1 MRRRSLAMVEAE
13 IAFLA
18 PCERRPVFHD
28 TPSDKDF
35 LPLKPH
41 IVPISAVH
49 DERMTFALDR
59 HGVEIVHRA
68 GPLEYQPAGEGRVAY
83 LRALEEVVA
92 KTTGAVKV
100 VALGNGVVRR
110 SERSA
115 RHRRDGTTVLGR
127 FAHCDFSPAAAGSRF
142 WVEHLLSEGEAQERL
157 ARRYAIYNVW
167 RCLTD
172 PPQDTPLAFCEPES
186 VQPGDVVGC
195 DQVIKAS
202 NGSTIRFELS
212 LYHYNPDQR
221 WFYFPNLR
229 RDDML
234 VFTGYDSDL
243 SRPQGVAHAAFTD
256 TSCPEGVLPRESID
270 ERLIAF
276 FD

>member
-1 MRRRSLAMVEAE
+1 MVEAE

-18 PCERRPVFHD
+18 PCKRRPVFHD
-28 TPSDKDF
+28 IPSDKDF
-35 LPLKPH
+35 LPLTQH

-59 HGVEIVHRA
+59 HGIEIVHPA
-68 GPLEYQPAGEGRVAY
+68 GPLEYQPAGEGRSAY
-83 LRALEEVVA
+83 LRALEEIVA
-92 KTTGAVKV
+92 KTTGAAKV

-110 SERSA
+110 SERSV

-127 FAHCDFSPAAAGSRF
+127 FAHCDFSPLAAGSRF
-142 WVEHLLSEGEAQERL
+142 WVEHLLPGGEAQQRL

-172 PPQDTPLAFCEPES
+172 PPQDTPLAFCEPAS
-186 VQPGDVVGC
+186 VLPGDVVGC
-195 DQVIKAS
+195 DQVIRARD
-202 NGSTIRFELS
+202 GSTIRFELS
-212 LYHYNPDQR
+212 LYHYNPAQH
-221 WFYFPNLR
+221 WFYFPNLGR
-229 RDDML
+229 NDLL
-234 VFTGYDSDL
+234 VFTGYDSDPA
-243 SRPQGVAHAAFTD
+243 RPQGVAHAAFTD
-256 TSCPEGVLPRESID
+256 PNCPEHVPPRESID

>member
-1 MRRRSLAMVEAE
+1 MVEAE

-35 LPLKPH
+35 LPLEQH
-41 IVPISAVH
+41 RVPISAVH
-49 DERMTFALDR
+49 DERTTFALDR
-59 HGVEIVHRA
+59 HGIEIVRRTA
-68 GPLEYQPAGEGRVAY
+68 ALEYQPAAEGRTAY
-83 LRALEEVVA
+83 LRALEEIVA

-110 SERSA
+110 SERSV
-115 RHRRDGTTVLGR
+115 RHRRDGTTVPGR
-127 FAHCDFSPAAAGSRF
+127 FAHCDFSPSAAGSRF
-142 WVEHLLSEGEAQERL
+142 WVEHLLPDAEAQERL

-167 RCLTD
+167 WCLTD
-172 PPQDTPLAFCEPES
+172 PPQDTPLAFCEPATLLPE
-186 VQPGDVVGC
+186 DVVGC
-195 DQVIKAS
+195 DQVIAAR
-202 NGSTIRFELS
+202 NGGTIRFELS

-221 WFYFPNLR
+221 WFYFPNLDR
-229 RDDML
+229 SDLL
-234 VFTGYDSDL
+234 VFTGYDSDPA
-243 SRPQGVAHAAFTD
+243 RPQGVAHAAFTD
-256 TSCPEGVLPRESID
+256 PHCPEGVPPRESID